1 MVDRSE
7 ADSKSVGGWAGEG
20 EGGHEKDMRRMNE
33 DMILKIYN
41 PSSPKL
47 IKITSSLL

>member
-1 MVDRSE
+1 MVDRNE
-7 ADSKSVGGWAGEG
+7 ADAKSRAVEPGGGAGD
-20 EGGHEKDMRRMNE
+20 EKNMRRMNE